1 MHGFAV
7 FLGKEMTE
15 IVRTWRLYVVPGI
28 LVFFGLTS
36 PLIAEVTPALVSSM
50 AGSEAQGIVIEI
62 PPATTVDAYLQF
74 NNNAMQI
81 ALIALIIATA
91 GAIAGERRSGTAQL
105 VLSKPVS
112 RSAMVIA
119 KAVSNWVLLAV
130 AGGVGAALCAGV
142 TAIMFD
148 TTLLPEFAAM
158 VGVWYALASLLVALM
173 LLFSVLL
180 KSQAGAAGAGIAVFF
195 AMSILTI
202 WDVARDYSPVGLLG
216 LGDRI
221 VLGQPDLS
229 IAWPVATSIAA
240 ALVLVGLAALAFK
253 RQEV

>member
-240 ALVLVGLAALAFK
+240 TLVLVGLAALAFK